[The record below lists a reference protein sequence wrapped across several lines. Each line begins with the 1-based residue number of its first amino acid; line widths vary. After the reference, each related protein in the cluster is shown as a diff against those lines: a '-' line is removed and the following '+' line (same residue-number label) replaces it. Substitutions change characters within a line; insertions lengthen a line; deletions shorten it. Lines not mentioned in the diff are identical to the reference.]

1 MVMALIQTQNWIS
14 CACRLV
20 ALLSLLC
27 LPVACSAKKG
37 FELDE
42 PQAFVKAYLQTLD
55 AQDNDD
61 AWAFLSSRSK
71 NSLEKLALDYNQ
83 THDGVNRAPAHM
95 LRFGHV
101 IASTREYKKILCSNQ
116 NESSAVVDV
125 VLQNG
130 NTLQIQLVKE
140 NSQWAVDLPI
150 HTTNTHIPSEQVEN
164 HD

>member
-1 MVMALIQTQNWIS
+1 MALIRTQNWIS
-14 CACRLV
+14 CACRLI
-20 ALLSLLC
+20 ALLLLLC
-27 LPVACSAKKG
+27 LPTACGAKKG

-61 AWAFLSSRSK
+61 AWAFLSARSK
-71 NSLEKLALDYNQ
+71 HSLEKLANDYNQ
-83 THDGVNRAPAHM
+83 THDGANRSPAHM

-101 IASTREYKKILCSNQ
+101 IASTREYKKIQCSTQ
-116 NESSAVVDV
+116 NDAAAIVDV

-130 NTLQIQLVKE
+130 NTIQIPLVKE

-150 HTTNTHIPSEQVEN
+150 PTPNTHSLSEQVEN